1 MIARNILISD
11 VTKRTMT
18 ESNCHVNQ
26 LDSHH
31 DHLICNFMKL
41 SQLNAFKAI
50 IECQTI
56 TAAAERLNLSQPAV
70 SRLLASLEERLRFKL
85 FIRKGNRLVLSDEG
99 QAFYLEVAKV
109 FEAVSGLD
117 QAALSIRSRHFG
129 SLNIAA
135 MPLLSNSYL
144 PRVLATFL
152 QQATKLKVGLKTYR
166 SEEVIRHVQS
176 QTTDIGFAFVD
187 NPVAGVHAQRVSCEC
202 VCLIP
207 VTSPLAALAEIDIN
221 DIANQVLIRHEKDA
235 TQCKIDTLLR
245 RYGLSTIEQVE
256 VSLASTAAALVREGV
271 GIAITDPFTAAID
284 SEHPQVVMRPLVF
297 SLPVEFDILYPALK
311 PIHRHAEHFIEQF
324 MLLADSLNIDLKLG
338 PIRDL
343 NE

>member
-1 MIARNILISD
+1 
-11 VTKRTMT
+11 
-18 ESNCHVNQ
+18 
-26 LDSHH
+26 
-31 DHLICNFMKL
+31 MKL

-56 TAAAERLNLSQPAV
+56 TAAAERLHLSQPAV
-70 SRLLASLEERLRFKL
+70 SRLLSGLEERLRFKL
-85 FIRKGNRLVLSDEG
+85 FIRKGNRLILSDEG

-109 FEAVSGLD
+109 FDAVSGLD
-117 QAALSIRSRHFG
+117 QAALSIRSHHFG

-135 MPLLSNSYL
+135 MPLLSTTYL

-152 QQATKLKVGLKTYR
+152 KQAPKLKIGFKTYR
-166 SEEVIRHVQS
+166 SEDVIRQVQS

-187 NPVAGVHAQRVSCEC
+187 DMIAGVKAQRVECEC

-207 VTSPLAALAEIDIN
+207 ANSPLAKFDVIDIH

-235 TQCKIDTLLR
+235 TQRRIDSLLR
-245 RYGLSTIEQVE
+245 RYSLSTIEQIE

-297 SLPVEFDILYPALK
+297 SLPFEFNILYPALK
-311 PIHRHAEHFIEQF
+311 PIHRHAERFIEQF
-324 MLLADSLNIDLKLG
+324 MLLADSLDIVLKIG
-338 PIRDL
+338 PMRDL
-343 NE
+343 DE